1 MDHYSIHTGMGLYSF
16 MVVKKSWHCAYDI
29 HYHFVFV
36 VKYRKSLLD
45 PEVVEHL
52 KSVSQEIAARY
63 EIEIETLGT
72 DDNHIHLL
80 CSAHPK
86 LSPGDIVRIYKS
98 IPGDIVRIY
107 KSITA
112 RELFKRVPALKQE
125 LWGGQFWT
133 DGYFVATVGQRG
145 GYQALVRYIT
155 NQGQKPEAVN
165 LKLLFPPQ

>member
-1 MDHYSIHTGMGLYSF
+1 

-36 VKYRKSLLD
+36 VKYRKSLLN

-52 KSVSQEIAARY
+52 MSVTQEIAARY
-63 EIEIETLGT
+63 EIEVETLGT

-98 IPGDIVRIY
+98 I
-107 KSITA
+107 TA
-112 RELFKRVPALKQE
+112 RELFQRVPALKKE
-125 LWGGQFWT
+125 LWGGQFWS

-155 NQGQKPEAVN
+155 NQGHKPEAVN
-165 LKLLFPPQ
+165 LKLLFPEQ